1 MSAAP
6 VLRALKKCGVDM
18 AKRST
23 IATLPRDV
31 VAAFERRLAENGFSN
46 YTELTE
52 WLNAQGYEVSR
63 SAVHR
68 YGQKVERRFASI
80 KASTEAARLIAE
92 GAADEGDTRSEA
104 LMAMLQ
110 TELFDALVQI
120 GEMDNE
126 ELNALDRFG
135 VMAEG
140 AKKISGLISASTR
153 LKEYQ
158 AKVKAKVQAAAEDV
172 AKQAKKGGLSEES
185 VEAIRKHIL
194 GIAS

>member
-1 MSAAP
+1 
-6 VLRALKKCGVDM
+6 M
-18 AKRST
+18 ARRST
-23 IATLPRDV
+23 IALLPDDV
-31 VAAFERRLAENGFSN
+31 RHEFERRLAANAFGN

-52 WLNAQGYEVSR
+52 WLNAQGYEISR
-63 SAVHR
+63 AAVHR

-92 GAADEGDTRSEA
+92 GASDEGDTRSEA

-110 TELFDALVQI
+110 TELFEALVQI
-120 GEMDNE
+120 GEMPSE

-135 VMAEG
+135 IMSEG
-140 AKKISGLISASTR
+140 ARKISGLITAGTR

-158 AKVKAKVQAAAEDV
+158 AKVKAKVEAAAENV
-172 AKQAKKGGLSEES
+172 AKQAKKGGLSDAAA
-185 VEAIRKHIL
+185 EAIRKQIL

>member
-1 MSAAP
+1 M
-6 VLRALKKCGVDM
+6 
-18 AKRST
+18 
-23 IATLPRDV
+23 
-31 VAAFERRLAENGFSN
+31 AAFERRLAENGFSN

-120 GEMDNE
+120 GEMPSE
-126 ELNALDRFG
+126 ELGALDRFG

>member
-1 MSAAP
+1 
-6 VLRALKKCGVDM
+6 M
-18 AKRST
+18 AQRSS
-23 IATLPRDV
+23 IEKLPEAVRHE
-31 VAAFERRLAENGFSN
+31 FERKLVENGFSD
-46 YTELTE
+46 YQAIAE
-52 WLNAQGYEVSR
+52 WLQDQGYEISR
-63 SAVHR
+63 SAAHR
-68 YGQKVERRFASI
+68 YGQKVQRRFAAI
-80 KASTEAARLIAE
+80 KSSTEAARLIAE

-110 TELFDALVQI
+110 TELFDALVAI
-120 GEMDNE
+120 GEMDSE

-158 AKVKAKVQAAAEDV
+158 AKVKAKVQTAAEDV

-185 VEAIRKHIL
+185 VEVIRKHIL
-194 GIAS
+194 GIAA

>member
-1 MSAAP
+1 
-6 VLRALKKCGVDM
+6 M
-18 AKRST
+18 AQRSS
-23 IATLPRDV
+23 IEKLPEAVRHE
-31 VAAFERRLAENGFSN
+31 FERKLVENGFSD
-46 YTELTE
+46 YQAIAE
-52 WLNAQGYEVSR
+52 WLQDQGYEISR
-63 SAVHR
+63 SAAHR
-68 YGQKVERRFASI
+68 YGQKVQRRFAAI
-80 KASTEAARLIAE
+80 KSSTEAARLIAE

-110 TELFDALVQI
+110 TELFDALVAI
-120 GEMDNE
+120 GEMDSE

-135 VMAEG
+135 
-140 AKKISGLISASTR
+140 GLISASTR

>member
-1 MSAAP
+1 
-6 VLRALKKCGVDM
+6 M

-23 IATLPRDV
+23 VEQLPESIRHE
-31 VAAFERRLAENGFSN
+31 FERKLVENGFSD
-46 YTELTE
+46 YTTIAE
-52 WLNAQGYEVSR
+52 WLQEQGYEISR
-63 SAVHR
+63 SAAHR
-68 YGQKVERRFASI
+68 YGQKVQRRFAAI
-80 KASTEAARLIAE
+80 KSSTEAARLIAE

-126 ELNALDRFG
+126 ELGALDRFD

-158 AKVKAKVQAAAEDV
+158 AKVKAKVAAAADDV
-172 AKQAKKGGLSEES
+172 AKQAKKGGLSDEAA
-185 VEAIRKHIL
+185 EAIRKQIL

>member
-1 MSAAP
+1 MSP
-6 VLRALKKCGVDM
+6 
-18 AKRST
+18 RSS
-23 IATLPRDV
+23 ITLLPENIRLE
-31 VAAFERRLAENGFSN
+31 FERKLAENGFAN
-46 YTELTE
+46 YTALTE
-52 WLNAQGYEVSR
+52 WLNQQGYQISR

-68 YGQKVERRFASI
+68 YGQQVERRFAAI
-80 KASTEAARLIAE
+80 KNSTEAARLIAE
-92 GAADEGDTRSEA
+92 GASDESDTRSEA

-120 GEMDNE
+120 GEMNDS

-158 AKVKAKVQAAAEDV
+158 NKVKSRAQAAADEV
-172 AKQAKKGGLSEES
+172 AKTVKKGGLSDDTAEQ
-185 VEAIRKHIL
+185 IRKQIL
-194 GIAS
+194 GIAT

>member
-1 MSAAP
+1 
-6 VLRALKKCGVDM
+6 M
-18 AKRST
+18 AQRSS
-23 IATLPRDV
+23 IEKLPEAVRHE
-31 VAAFERRLAENGFSN
+31 FERKLVENGFSD
-46 YTELTE
+46 YQAIAE
-52 WLNAQGYEVSR
+52 WLQDQGYEISR
-63 SAVHR
+63 SAAHR
-68 YGQKVERRFASI
+68 YGQKVQRRFAAI
-80 KASTEAARLIAE
+80 KSSTEAARLIAE

-110 TELFDALVQI
+110 TELFDALVAI
-120 GEMDNE
+120 GEMDSE

-140 AKKISGLISASTR
+140 AKKISGLISVSTR

-185 VEAIRKHIL
+185 AEAIRKHIL

>member
-1 MSAAP
+1 
-6 VLRALKKCGVDM
+6 M
-18 AKRST
+18 AKRGI
-23 IATLPRDV
+23 IATLPEDV
-31 VAAFERRLAENGFSN
+31 RRAFELKLAENGFGN

-52 WLNAQGYEVSR
+52 WLNAQGYEISR
-63 SAVHR
+63 AAVHR
-68 YGQKVERRFASI
+68 YGQKVQRRFESI

-120 GEMDNE
+120 GEMPSE

-135 VMAEG
+135 VISEG
-140 AKKISGLISASTR
+140 SRKISGLISASTR

-158 AKVKAKVQAAAEDV
+158 AKVKAKVAAAAEDV
-172 AKQAKKGGLSEES
+172 AKQAKKGGLSDAAA
-185 VEAIRKHIL
+185 EAIRKQIL

>member
-1 MSAAP
+1 M
-6 VLRALKKCGVDM
+6 M
-18 AKRST
+18 ARRST
-23 IATLPRDV
+23 IALLPDDV
-31 VAAFERRLAENGFSN
+31 RHEFERRLAANAFGN

-52 WLNAQGYEVSR
+52 WLNAQGYEISR
-63 SAVHR
+63 AAVHR

-92 GAADEGDTRSEA
+92 GATDEGDTRSEA
-104 LMAMLQ
+104 LVAMVQSELFEAML
-110 TELFDALVQI
+110 EI
-120 GEMDNE
+120 GEMED
-126 ELNALDRFG
+126 LSAVDRFSM
-135 VMAEG
+135 V
-140 AKKISGLISASTR
+140 AKAAKNIATLTSASTR

>member
-1 MSAAP
+1 
-6 VLRALKKCGVDM
+6 M

-23 IATLPRDV
+23 VEQLPEAVRH
-31 VAAFERRLAENGFSN
+31 AFERKLVENGFAD
-46 YTELTE
+46 YAALAE
-52 WLNAQGYEVSR
+52 WLQEQGYEISR
-63 SAVHR
+63 SAAHR
-68 YGQKVERRFASI
+68 YGQKVQRRFAAI
-80 KASTEAARLIAE
+80 KNSTEAARLIAE

-104 LMAMLQ
+104 LTAMLQ

-126 ELNALDRFG
+126 ELNALDRFD

-158 AKVKAKVQAAAEDV
+158 AKVKAKVAAAAEDV
-172 AKQAKKGGLSEES
+172 AKQAKKGGLSDEAA
-185 VEAIRKHIL
+185 EAIRKQIL
-194 GIAS
+194 GIAT